1 MPLSIVKL
9 FNELTELGIENGPA
23 LFPPKI
29 IFEVES
35 VVIVPAVIVI
45 GLPFNVNVFPL
56 AINAPE
62 VNVSVPFI
70 VLLVSIVTPPELLT
84 VRLFIFEIFVGDS
97 TPIATADV
105 PV

>member
-1 MPLSIVKL
+1 MLLSIVKL
-9 FNELTELGIENGPA
+9 FNEFTELGIENGPA

-29 IFEVES
+29 IFDEES
-35 VVIVPAVIVI
+35 VVIDPAVITI

-62 VNVSVPFI
+62 VNVNVPLI

-84 VRLFIFEIFVGDS
+84 VRLYIFEIFVGDS
-97 TPIATADV
+97 RPIVTADV